1 MDFFYRSLYAL
12 QFGPWLATYDPANL
26 LVLPFKWAV
35 ANEADTLRLVSNLLE
50 TVAAAPLN
58 ISAPSDDKPVNE
70 RSHLSTDEAFSS
82 ETRDWLR
89 STYFEPDTTSLASLI
104 ADATGKGLVL
114 GGSHKGT
121 CDTVDVCYHHLVS
134 SW

>member
-1 MDFFYRSLYAL
+1 MLKEQLPSTYADLVAQGNESVVVRAYYMDFFYRSLYAL

-89 STYFEPDTTSLASLI
+89 STYFEPDTTSL
-104 ADATGKGLVL
+104 
-114 GGSHKGT
+114 
-121 CDTVDVCYHHLVS
+121 
-134 SW
+134 